1 MKVNFAA
8 IHIQGIEREETLD
21 LRKQIG
27 NYLYYQSQD
36 LAGSELGKRVYFS
49 SASEGLEITDD
60 ERKLLSD
67 AADVQIL
74 RKTADGRKMF
84 PRRDLPV
91 CDRAAEKTV
100 KLLVKRF
107 SGRFIQIQIIQKH
120 IFFLPWRRTVSGSK
134 NCPDKNN

>member
-8 IHIQGIEREETLD
+8 IKIQGIEQQETLD

-36 LAGSELGKRVYFS
+36 LAGSELGKRVCFS

-67 AADVQIL
+67 AADGLFRSYVV
-74 RKTADGRKMF
+74 RTAIKEAIG
-84 PRRDLPV
+84 
-91 CDRAAEKTV
+91 
-100 KLLVKRF
+100 
-107 SGRFIQIQIIQKH
+107 G
-120 IFFLPWRRTVSGSK
+120 
-134 NCPDKNN
+134 

>member
-1 MKVNFAA
+1 MCAKYFPIQKELERNGKKLALNNNKLNPNDMKVNFAA
-8 IHIQGIEREETLD
+8 IKIQGIEQQETLD

-67 AADVQIL
+67 AADGLFKSYVV
-74 RKTADGRKMF
+74 RTAIKEAIG
-84 PRRDLPV
+84 
-91 CDRAAEKTV
+91 
-100 KLLVKRF
+100 
-107 SGRFIQIQIIQKH
+107 G
-120 IFFLPWRRTVSGSK
+120 
-134 NCPDKNN
+134 

>member
-1 MKVNFAA
+1 MPRRWISQRLSPCRLHVHKYDVNAKYFPIQKELERNGKKLAFTNNKLKPNDMKVNFAA
-8 IHIQGIEREETLD
+8 IKIQGIEQQETLD

-67 AADVQIL
+67 AADGLFKSYVV
-74 RKTADGRKMF
+74 RTAIKEAIG
-84 PRRDLPV
+84 
-91 CDRAAEKTV
+91 
-100 KLLVKRF
+100 
-107 SGRFIQIQIIQKH
+107 G
-120 IFFLPWRRTVSGSK
+120 
-134 NCPDKNN
+134 

>member
-1 MKVNFAA
+1 MPRRWISQRQSHSLPHVHKYDMCAKYFPIQKEIERNDNKLALNNNKLKPNDMKVNFAA
-8 IHIQGIEREETLD
+8 IQIQGIEQQETLD

-67 AADVQIL
+67 AADGLFRSYVV
-74 RKTADGRKMF
+74 RTAIKEAIG
-84 PRRDLPV
+84 
-91 CDRAAEKTV
+91 
-100 KLLVKRF
+100 
-107 SGRFIQIQIIQKH
+107 G
-120 IFFLPWRRTVSGSK
+120 
-134 NCPDKNN
+134 

>member
-1 MKVNFAA
+1 MKWKELSHNDNKLAHNANKLATNNNKLNPNDMKVNFAA
-8 IHIQGIEREETLD
+8 IKIQGIEQQETLD

-67 AADVQIL
+67 AADGLFKSYVI
-74 RKTADGRKMF
+74 RTAIKEAIG
-84 PRRDLPV
+84 
-91 CDRAAEKTV
+91 
-100 KLLVKRF
+100 
-107 SGRFIQIQIIQKH
+107 G
-120 IFFLPWRRTVSGSK
+120 
-134 NCPDKNN
+134 

>member
-1 MKVNFAA
+1 MTYTPNTFQFDKQWKEPERNNNKLAFNNNKLKPNDMKVNFAA
-8 IHIQGIEREETLD
+8 IKIQGIEQQETLD

-67 AADVQIL
+67 AADGLFRSYVV
-74 RKTADGRKMF
+74 RTAIKEAIG
-84 PRRDLPV
+84 
-91 CDRAAEKTV
+91 
-100 KLLVKRF
+100 
-107 SGRFIQIQIIQKH
+107 G
-120 IFFLPWRRTVSGSK
+120 
-134 NCPDKNN
+134 

>member
-1 MKVNFAA
+1 MPRRWISQRLSPCRLHGHKYDVNAKYFPIQKELERNGKKLAFNNNKLKPNDMKVNFAA
-8 IHIQGIEREETLD
+8 IKIQGIEQQETLD

-67 AADVQIL
+67 AADGLFKSYVV
-74 RKTADGRKMF
+74 RTAIKEAIG
-84 PRRDLPV
+84 
-91 CDRAAEKTV
+91 
-100 KLLVKRF
+100 
-107 SGRFIQIQIIQKH
+107 G
-120 IFFLPWRRTVSGSK
+120 
-134 NCPDKNN
+134 

>member
-1 MKVNFAA
+1 MTEMPNIFQYRKNWKEIERIITNANKLALNNNKLTQTIMKVNFAA
-8 IHIQGIEREETLD
+8 IKIQGIEQQETLD

-67 AADVQIL
+67 AADGLFKSYVV
-74 RKTADGRKMF
+74 RTAIKEAIG
-84 PRRDLPV
+84 
-91 CDRAAEKTV
+91 
-100 KLLVKRF
+100 
-107 SGRFIQIQIIQKH
+107 G
-120 IFFLPWRRTVSGSK
+120 
-134 NCPDKNN
+134 

>member
-1 MKVNFAA
+1 MCAKYFPIQKEIERNDNKLALNNNKLKPNDMKVNFAA
-8 IHIQGIEREETLD
+8 IKIQGIEQQETLD

-67 AADVQIL
+67 AADGLFKSYVV
-74 RKTADGRKMF
+74 RTAIKEAIG
-84 PRRDLPV
+84 
-91 CDRAAEKTV
+91 
-100 KLLVKRF
+100 
-107 SGRFIQIQIIQKH
+107 G
-120 IFFLPWRRTVSGSK
+120 
-134 NCPDKNN
+134 